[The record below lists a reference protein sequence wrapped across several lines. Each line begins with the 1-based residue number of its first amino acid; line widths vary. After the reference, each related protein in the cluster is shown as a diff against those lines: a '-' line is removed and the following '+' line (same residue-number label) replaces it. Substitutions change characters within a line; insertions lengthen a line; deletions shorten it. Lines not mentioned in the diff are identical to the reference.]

1 MTKPPPHTC
10 PWIDQL
16 QTLLRKKNMTNEDRK
31 RALQLCDE
39 LRGANLQLRL
49 AYIEALSYKFR
60 GDKGG
65 QDI

>member
-1 MTKPPPHTC
+1 MVKPPGHTC

-16 QTLLRKKNMTNEDRK
+16 QTLIRKNMKGEDRK

-49 AYIEALSYKFR
+49 AYSDALKELLNR
-60 GDKGG
+60 A
-65 QDI
+65 